1 MAVQICPERH
11 LRVPKFCAPFSR
23 LAPGGSTKKWPLQ
36 RWQWNCGTGNSAQ
49 SCRAWGRSAG
59 GPWFVSLVVF
69 SACFCNIY
77 LDFPSQIGGW
87 TEQQQEKKSPKL
99 KEAYKEFCFPRF
111 EGSSL
116 SNIFN
121 AVQICPERGVQ
132 VHKFHPPFS
141 FWTYGGSF
149 WSWIRQGSQWSFG
162 TGIGIGTRNS
172 RARERSASWPW
183 FVSWSCLKVV
193 WKI

>member
-69 SACFCNIY
+69 SACFCNFISIF
-77 LDFPSQIGGW
+77 LPRSEDERSNSRKRNLPSLRRLTKNFVFQD
-87 TEQQQEKKSPKL
+87 S
-99 KEAYKEFCFPRF
+99 
-111 EGSSL
+111 
-116 SNIFN
+116 
-121 AVQICPERGVQ
+121 RGVHCRISSMPCKYVQ
-132 VHKFHPPFS
+132 K
-141 FWTYGGSF
+141 GGYKYTNF
-149 WSWIRQGSQWSFG
+149 IRHFRSEHTEEAFEAGFVRDHNEASEPELELE
-162 TGIGIGTRNS
+162 
-172 RARERSASWPW
+172 REIAELGKGQP
-183 FVSWSCLKVV
+183 VDPDL
-193 WKI
+193 